1 MTTRQFGRADP
12 NLTYRDRPAAFGIVD
27 RDSRVALVRVE
38 RPGQDPWFDLP
49 GGALDEGETY
59 EQAVVR
65 EVGEEA
71 GLLVEVGER
80 FAEANQYFVRDDGE
94 AVNNLCVFFEAHFAA
109 EDPKLKIEADH
120 TLVWMPPESALAAL
134 RHEAHAWALHT
145 LLRRL
150 YQRP

>member
-1 MTTRQFGRADP
+1 MTTRQFGRAEP
-12 NLTYRDRPAAFGIVD
+12 GREYRDRPAAFGIVD
-27 RDSRVALVRVE
+27 RDSRVALVRIE
-38 RPGQDPWFDLP
+38 REGKEPWYDLP
-49 GGALDEGETY
+49 GGALNEGETH

-80 FAEANQYFVRDDGE
+80 FAEANQFFVRDDGE

-109 EDPKLKIEADH
+109 EDPSLKLDPDH
-120 TLVWMPPESALAAL
+120 TLVWMPPEPALAAL